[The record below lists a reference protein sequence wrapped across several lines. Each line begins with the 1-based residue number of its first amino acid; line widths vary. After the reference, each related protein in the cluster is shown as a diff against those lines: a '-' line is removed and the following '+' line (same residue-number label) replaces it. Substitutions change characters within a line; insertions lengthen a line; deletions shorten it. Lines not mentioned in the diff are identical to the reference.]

1 MILNLKL
8 VIYLSSNMKN
18 FLILF
23 LLSGFIL
30 SCSSDKNTPKENPI
44 YNPEYGIWQEREN
57 PPVEFELVQTFGS
70 EDATSKELI
79 GGITAMFTDNNQ
91 NLYVLDDRLSKLISF
106 DKNGKVRWVT
116 GSKGRGPGDF
126 ENAWNM
132 TWDGNETIYVSN
144 IARSRIDLFNL
155 DGQFLN
161 TLSTSNEKLKRVNI
175 HGFIKDNLVVSRNI
189 TGSFA
194 KEFMFVNTDNP
205 NSILSSFI
213 VNLTGELKIPQGI
226 SWFSNVSILEDQL
239 VVAGMS
245 EYSYSF
251 YNIDSTKTKKLNRDF
266 DKIMRAGFFQND
278 NGSAIGSMGGL
289 NPILKAGSQYY
300 IATAAWPTNI
310 DDPDQYMKDMNSG
323 KNIRAEF
330 RNTTDI
336 YDQDFQLL
344 YSIES
349 DEFINQ
355 ELGLI
360 SHSDSEGFIYSIN
373 FSPYPHVKKIKLSK
387 AE

>member
-1 MILNLKL
+1 MVRLLSTL
-8 VIYLSSNMKN
+8 MLSS
-18 FLILF
+18 LIF
-23 LLSGFIL
+23 
-30 SCSSDKNTPKENPI
+30 SCSNKSEVEDSETTNI
-44 YNPEYGIWQEREN
+44 IISNPEYGVWQDRET
-57 PPVEFELVQTFGS
+57 PPVEFELVQIFGEENAPEEELLGGVTTMFAD
-70 EDATSKELI
+70 ED
-79 GGITAMFTDNNQ
+79 Q
-91 NLYVLDDRLSKLISF
+91 NIYVLDDRLSKLISF
-106 DKNGKVRWVT
+106 GKNGAVRWVT

-132 TWDGNETIYVSN
+132 TWDGNQTIYVSN

-155 DGQFLN
+155 KGEFLY
-161 TLSTSNEKLKRVNI
+161 TLSIDNEKLKNVSI
-175 HGFIKDNLVVSRNI
+175 HGFLNDKLVVSKTI
-189 TGSFA
+189 SGSFA
-194 KEFMFVNTDNP
+194 KEFMFIKPDKPDSV
-205 NSILSSFI
+205 IASFT
-213 VNLTGELKIPQGI
+213 VDLTGQLKVPQSI

-251 YNIDSTKTKKLNRDF
+251 YKIDSIKTKKLNRDF

-278 NGSAIGSMGGL
+278 NGRAIGSMGGL
-289 NPILKAGSQYY
+289 NSILKAGNEFY
-300 IATAAWPTNI
+300 IATAAWPTNV

-330 RNTTDI
+330 RNTIDI
-336 YDQDFQLL
+336 YNQNFQLL

-360 SHSDSEGFIYSIN
+360 SHSDSEGFVYSIN
-373 FSPYPHVKKIKLSK
+373 FSPYPHVKKFKLSK

>member
-1 MILNLKL
+1 
-8 VIYLSSNMKN
+8 MKN

-30 SCSSDKNTPKENPI
+30 SCSSDKNTPEENPI

-106 DKNGKVRWVT
+106 DKNGKVRWAT

-132 TWDGNETIYVSN
+132 IWDGKLTIYISN

-155 DGQFLN
+155 NGEFLK
-161 TLSTSNEKLKRVNI
+161 TLSVNNEKLKGVNI
-175 HGFIKDNLVVSRNI
+175 HGFMENKMVVSRSI
-189 TGSFA
+189 SGSFA
-194 KEFMFVNTDNP
+194 KEFFFINPDNP
-205 NSILSSFI
+205 DSISSSFI
-213 VNLTGELKIPQGI
+213 VDLTGELNIPQGM
-226 SWFSNVSILEDQL
+226 SWFSNVSILEDQM
-239 VVAGMS
+239 VVAGIS

-251 YNIDSTKTKKLNRDF
+251 YNIDSTKTKKLTRDF

-278 NGSAIGSMGGL
+278 NGRAIGSMGGL
-289 NPILKAGSQYY
+289 NPILKAGNEFY

-336 YDQDFQLL
+336 YDQNFQLL

-360 SHSDSEGFIYSIN
+360 SHSDSEGFVYSIN
-373 FSPYPHVKKIKLSK
+373 FSPYPHVKKFKLSK
-387 AE
+387 AEY